1 MNKMSRTTGVKMN
14 IVFKRK
20 SQWTSHH
27 GHKTQNED
35 KQSKNTTQKA
45 EIMSNTD
52 SIGKPGINSGAHE
65 G

>member
-1 MNKMSRTTGVKMN
+1 MN

-52 SIGKPGINSGAHE
+52 SIGKPGVNSGAHE